1 MAQLAIRGHETRGK
15 EVIEI
20 LKMLG
25 AKEKHFF
32 DGEGP
37 GYYYIDE
44 DNNISYK
51 LECEFHP
58 SIKPYSLADFF
69 EKFPYKVGDKVQHK
83 GATSC
88 GCIFV
93 IEKMQWV
100 DSDIEYTIRNLWN
113 INYRTTVKAE
123 ELQPYKEE
131 NFAECI
137 ENTVQECLFGKEKT
151 MEEKGD
157 KAKAPNLIGEDY
169 SGKRFG
175 YKIPKGYE
183 FDCIKNNEIILKIKQ
198 PEYPKNY
205 KECCDV
211 LGINTMDNDAQG
223 YKGDLIISFQELIIA
238 RDAYYKIAGEQM
250 GLGKPWK
257 PNFDDIYT
265 NLEYIKINKGYYI
278 YSSRAFAFPNKEI
291 RDIFYENFKE
301 TIKQCKELL

>member
-1 MAQLAIRGHETRGK
+1 
-15 EVIEI
+15 
-20 LKMLG
+20 
-25 AKEKHFF
+25 
-32 DGEGP
+32 
-37 GYYYIDE
+37 
-44 DNNISYK
+44 
-51 LECEFHP
+51 
-58 SIKPYSLADFF
+58 
-69 EKFPYKVGDKVQHK
+69 
-83 GATSC
+83 
-88 GCIFV
+88 
-93 IEKMQWV
+93 
-100 DSDIEYTIRNLWN
+100 
-113 INYRTTVKAE
+113 
-123 ELQPYKEE
+123 
-131 NFAECI
+131 
-137 ENTVQECLFGKEKT
+137 
-151 MEEKGD
+151 MEEKGN

-183 FDCIKNNEIILKIKQ
+183 FDCIKNNEIILKPKQ
-198 PEYPKNY
+198 LEYPKNY

-250 GLGKPWK
+250 GLGKPWE

-291 RDIFYENFKE
+291 RDSFHENFKE